1 MLNSSYFIVFELDVV
16 HSETVIENIRQ
27 EFRIFVH
34 GWGPPKM
41 CRLQMVDTLGCE
53 SLTYGQSESALAPEA
68 FNCNVGSCA
77 AGYMGAQK
85 ASLARSS
92 ANPSNSSCRN
102 GTHSL
107 SVPIASFLLS
117 TI

>member
-1 MLNSSYFIVFELDVV
+1 
-16 HSETVIENIRQ
+16 
-27 EFRIFVH
+27 
-34 GWGPPKM
+34 M
-41 CRLQMVDTLGCE
+41 CRLRMVDTLGCE
-53 SLTYGQSESALAPEA
+53 SLTYGAIRNPHLRRRRSIAMSE
-68 FNCNVGSCA
+68 VGA
-77 AGYMGAQK
+77 AGYTGAQK

-92 ANPSNSSCRN
+92 ANPSSSSCRN